1 MLLSKGINYRGETL
15 TLGILIFSVVMNLS
29 GYFIDN
35 IEALKYMEIINS
47 VIPSIFTVL
56 LIFSFY
62 DTFMDNKFYIYMLPL
77 SKKRIAGE
85 ILLKWFICYIIH
97 LTVFVVSVFTK
108 DDFTLLIN
116 NIDIK
121 GELFMFMINNIGY
134 PIFAVIIVSIMIIVK
149 SRKIHPIFFVIG
161 AYIVAKVSFYLPH
174 RTYSFNYK
182 IDMWRLWEER
192 KIYLLSDTAEASA
205 KRGDSGADFLPIS
218 SGESLIYYG
227 GVELYLIALVGLF
240 IWAALS
246 IERLSMEQN
255 IGKVKRRRFLYER
268 KWYNK

>member
-1 MLLSKGINYRGETL
+1 MGKGINHRGETL
-15 TLGILIFSVVMNLS
+15 TLRVLIFSIVMNLS

-35 IEALKYMEIINS
+35 TEILKYMEIINS
-47 VIPSIFTVL
+47 SIPSIFTLL

-85 ILLKWFICYIIH
+85 ILIKWLAYYIIH

-108 DDFTLLIN
+108 DNITLLLQ
-116 NIDIK
+116 NIDLK
-121 GELFMFMINNIGY
+121 GEMFMFIINHLGY
-134 PIFAVIIVSIMIIVK
+134 PIFAIIIVSIMIIVK
-149 SRKIHPIFFVIG
+149 ARKIHPIFFIIG
-161 AYIVAKVSFYLPH
+161 AYIVARVSFYLPH

-182 IDMWRLWEER
+182 IDMWKLWEER
-192 KIYLLSDTAEASA
+192 KIYLLSDMAEASA
-205 KRGDSGADFLPIS
+205 QRGDSGADFLPIS

-227 GVELYLIALVGLF
+227 GTELYLVALVGLF

-246 IERLSMEQN
+246 IEKLSVEAN

-268 KWYNK
+268 KWYNR